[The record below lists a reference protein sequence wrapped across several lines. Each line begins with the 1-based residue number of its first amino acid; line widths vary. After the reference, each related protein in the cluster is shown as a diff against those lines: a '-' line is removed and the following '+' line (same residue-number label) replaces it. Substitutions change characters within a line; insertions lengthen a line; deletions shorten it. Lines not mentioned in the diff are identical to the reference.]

1 MKIIVINGTIGV
13 GKLTTAKKL
22 ADVTEYP
29 VLHNHLIRDVLV
41 DFFKQN
47 SDAYTKLTW
56 QMRLGIVNE
65 MVSEGR
71 SGLIWTAL
79 LSKLPKI
86 RKFYDELEEI
96 MHKTGGEV
104 YYVRLTCELEEQKR
118 RVVGED
124 RRTHKKIMNVE
135 EFEERM
141 KSIDIFT
148 ETPPDKTIEIDTTN
162 LNPDEVAKK
171 IISEFNLDEKNT
183 ELNNEKKSLDNPSE
197 NIFKLH

>member
-1 MKIIVINGTIGV
+1 MGV

-22 ADVTEYP
+22 SNVTEYP

-65 MVSEGR
+65 MVNDGR
-71 SGLIWTAL
+71 HGLIWTAL
-79 LSKLPKI
+79 LSPLPNI

-96 MHKTGGEV
+96 MHKAGGEV
-104 YYVRLTCELEEQKR
+104 YYVRLFCELEEQKR
-118 RVVGED
+118 RVVSED
-124 RRTHKKIMNVE
+124 RRAHKKIVDVE

-141 KSIDIFT
+141 KSINIFT
-148 ETPPDKTIEIDTTN
+148 ATPSDRTIEIDNTHLT
-162 LNPDEVAKK
+162 PEEVVGKVVS
-171 IISEFNLDEKNT
+171 IFSLDEKNK
-183 ELNNEKKSLDNPSE
+183 ELNSEKEFSNQLIQ